1 MNALVLALAIA
12 AAAPPAAA
20 APTRGFTIP
29 PPTGLEAK
37 LLKDA
42 ADGKLDQLSLLE
54 ASLIASGVADREV
67 PSEVALARAILRPA
81 VERARTQKSAR
92 ARGAT
97 LLRALHDTVFRS
109 YALTATE
116 IDDVVATGEFNC
128 LSSALLFVVAAEGLL
143 DAPRAMVTRF
153 HAYARVRVDGKTA
166 DVETT
171 TPAGFD
177 ADRAALMTSEYVK
190 QIAGPGTSAA
200 ELLADLQAP
209 EELPVLSLVA
219 AVYSNRAVGLVKRG
233 DLPAAAVALDRAER
247 LATGALKERLA
258 SWRGG
263 VLNAGVVALVEEGR
277 LHDARALLELALSG
291 TQGKTRALLTAN
303 LQNVLLRLGD
313 AALEQKDWSGA
324 LLHFD
329 AAAKAGAAESTWG
342 APRARANAQLA
353 ALDGNSARCG
363 VENVKPGSTAANS
376 AAARNAAARNA
387 AVCLTTMSRARRD
400 QGDADGALHL
410 SRRALALAPED
421 EDAQSAVFFA
431 LVEHIKR
438 ARERDQCER
447 VEALMREARP
457 YEAALRGQPWPHA
470 EILGGCFAHA
480 GEAAFKTREWKKA
493 GALLQRAATHLPGD
507 AAVRTNLARVD
518 ANQALEHAKAG
529 ACDAARPLAHRAS
542 HGDPTVR
549 ESMTRALEHCAH
561 LAAEAAAARGD
572 WATAAALARRGLVDA
587 PDSANLKNNVGVYL
601 HNQAVTLLKDKRCAE
616 AQALLPELRAAARD
630 IANDVEKCRF

>member
-1 MNALVLALAIA
+1 MLALAIA

-67 PSEVALARAILRPA
+67 PSEVALASAILRPA

-329 AAAKAGAAESTWG
+329 AAAKAGAPESAWG

-376 AAARNAAARNA
+376 AAARNAA
-387 AVCLTTMSRARRD
+387 VCLTTMSRARRD
-400 QGDADGALHL
+400 QGDADGALQL

-480 GEAAFKTREWKKA
+480 GEVAFKTREWKRA
-493 GALLQRAATHLPGD
+493 GALLQRAASHLPGD

-542 HGDPTVR
+542 QGDSTVR

-601 HNQAVTLLKDKRCAE
+601 HNQAVTLLKAKRCEE
-616 AQALLPELRAAARD
+616 ARALLPELRAAARD
-630 IANDVEKCRF
+630 IASDVEKCRP

>member
-1 MNALVLALAIA
+1 MA
-12 AAAPPAAA
+12 AAAPPAPPAKAPATAA
-20 APTRGFTIP
+20 PAPTRGFTIP
-29 PPTGLEAK
+29 PPAGLEAK
-37 LLKDA
+37 LLADA
-42 ADGKLDQLSLLE
+42 ADGKLNQLSLLE
-54 ASLIASGVADREV
+54 ASLIASGVADRDLPAELRRARA
-67 PSEVALARAILRPA
+67 ALAPA

-116 IDDVVATGEFNC
+116 IDDVLHTGEFNC

-143 DAPRAMVTRF
+143 DEPRAMVTRF
-153 HAYARVRVDGKTA
+153 HAYARVRADGKAA

-177 ADRAALMTSEYVK
+177 ADRAALMTPEYVK
-190 QIAGPGTSAA
+190 KIAGPGTSAA
-200 ELLADLQAP
+200 ELLADLKEP

-219 AVYSNRAVGLVKRG
+219 AVYSNRAVGLVQRG

-263 VLNAGVVALVEEGR
+263 VLNAGAVALVEEGR
-277 LHDARALLELALSG
+277 LNDARALLELALSG
-291 TQGKTRALLTAN
+291 TQGKTRALLSAN
-303 LQNVLLRLGD
+303 LQNVLLRTGD
-313 AALEQKDWSGA
+313 LALEQKDWSGA

-329 AAAKAGAAESTWG
+329 AAARAGAPESAWG

-353 ALDGNSARCG
+353 ALEGNSARCG
-363 VENVKPGSTAANS
+363 VEGVRPGS
-376 AAARNAAARNA
+376 AAARNAAL
-387 AVCLTTMSRARRD
+387 CLTTMSRARRD
-400 QGDADGALHL
+400 QGDAEGALQLARH
-410 SRRALALAPED
+410 ALTLAPED
-421 EDAQSAVFFA
+421 EDPQSAVFFA

-457 YEAALRGQPWPHA
+457 YEAALKGQPWPHA

-480 GEAAFKTREWKKA
+480 GEVAFKTREWKKA
-493 GALLQRAATHLPGD
+493 GALLRRAATHLPGD

-529 ACDAARPLAHRAS
+529 ACDDARPLAHRAS
-542 HGDPTVR
+542 QGDPTMA

-561 LAAEAAAARGD
+561 LAAETAAARGD
-572 WATAAALARRGLVDA
+572 WAGAAALARRGLVDA

-601 HNQAVTLLKDKRCAE
+601 HNQAVTLLKAKRCDE
-616 AQALLPELRAAARD
+616 ARTLLPELRAAGRD
-630 IANDVEKCRF
+630 IASDVEKCRS